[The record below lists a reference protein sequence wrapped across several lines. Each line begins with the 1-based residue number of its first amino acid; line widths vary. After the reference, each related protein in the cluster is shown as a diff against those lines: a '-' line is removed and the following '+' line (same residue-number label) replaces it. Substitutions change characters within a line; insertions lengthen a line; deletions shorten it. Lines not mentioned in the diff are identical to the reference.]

1 MSSPL
6 PTACPSGFYG
16 PDCALEC
23 ACQNG
28 GSCNRFSGCVCP
40 AGWHG
45 QHCEKSG
52 EIGTCCGRFQCPTLK
67 WALAPSSP
75 VTGRAIGYW
84 SHQLVQQ
91 DPLPVER
98 DSKSIDPRT
107 LQGEHL
113 IWHPSIIAES
123 VAEPSMWDGDQG
135 WTTASMTFP
144 LAPQSGCICVQEKVP
159 GILVPGKEQGQP

>member
-23 ACQNG
+23 TCQNG

-52 EIGTCCGRFQCPTLK
+52 ETGTGLWWVSVPLK
-67 WALAPSSP
+67 ALTPSSP
-75 VTGRAIGYW
+75 VTGRAFGYW
-84 SHQLVQQ
+84 SCQPVQQ
-91 DPLPVER
+91 DPLAAEIASKCVET
-98 DSKSIDPRT
+98 RT
-107 LQGEHL
+107 LQGQHL
-113 IWHPSIIAES
+113 ACHPSIICAES
-123 VAEPSMWDGDQG
+123 VAEPSMWGGDQG
-135 WTTASMTFP
+135 WTTASITFP
-144 LAPQSGCICVQEKVP
+144 LAPQSGRIWVQERVP
-159 GILVPGKEQGQP
+159 GFLLPGEEQGQP